1 MIRNIHKPH
10 MNRAPKSSLALSVSL
25 IALCVTSCGSSG
37 ELTSAVGEQTATYR
51 VVDLDTGAS
60 TYRTEVPDLADN
72 PEYRDR
78 LLVLRHIP
86 AHQTTIGAQ
95 PTDEFADADERT
107 PRSVAIRELYIAVFE
122 LTRSQWQRVV
132 IGQGGVSAQPW
143 VDLGITDGANDHPAT
158 GMSHSVSEAVL
169 ETWGKA
175 RGLQVALP
183 TEEEWEDAARAGG
196 GIYPFDPANLTDVGR
211 FARVRETLSTAI
223 TTDSGTS
230 PVGRRNPNGWNLY
243 DMAGNAAEL
252 TATIDADE
260 QAHVHG
266 GSWSDPVAATRASNA
281 STLPPFAGHQ
291 LVGVRVVVRP

>member
-1 MIRNIHKPH
+1 MQRMTKPCI
-10 MNRAPKSSLALSVSL
+10 AISATLVTLAIV
-25 IALCVTSCGSSG
+25 ALNGCGSSG

-51 VVDLDTGAS
+51 VMDLDTGAS

-78 LLVLRHIP
+78 LLVLRLIP
-86 AHQTTIGAQ
+86 AHQSTIGAQ
-95 PTDEFADADERT
+95 PSDEFADADERT

-132 IGQGGVSAQPW
+132 IGQSGVSAQPW
-143 VDLGITDGANDHPAT
+143 ADLGITDGANDHPAT
-158 GMSHSVSEAVL
+158 GMSQSVSETVL
-169 ETWGKA
+169 DSWGKA

-230 PVGRRNPNGWNLY
+230 PVGRRSPNGWSLY

>member
-1 MIRNIHKPH
+1 MQRMTRTCIAIS
-10 MNRAPKSSLALSVSL
+10 ATLVTLAIV
-25 IALCVTSCGSSG
+25 ALNGCGSSG

-51 VVDLDTGAS
+51 VMDLDTGAS
-60 TYRTEVPDLADN
+60 TYRTAVPDLADN

-78 LLVLRHIP
+78 LLVLRLIP
-86 AHQTTIGAQ
+86 AHQSTIGAQ
-95 PTDEFADADERT
+95 SGDEFADADERT

-132 IGQGGVSAQPW
+132 IGQSGVSTQPW
-143 VDLGITDGANDHPAT
+143 ADLGITDGANDHPAT
-158 GMSHSVSEAVL
+158 GMSQSVSETVL
-169 ETWGKA
+169 DSWGKA

-183 TEEEWEDAARAGG
+183 TEEEWEVAARAGG

-230 PVGRRNPNGWNLY
+230 PVGRRSPNGWSLY

-291 LVGVRVVVRP
+291 LVGIRVVVRP

>member
-1 MIRNIHKPH
+1 MKRMTKTCIRMSAAVAI
-10 MNRAPKSSLALSVSL
+10 LAIV
-25 IALCVTSCGSSG
+25 ALTGCGSSG

-51 VVDLDTGAS
+51 VMDLDTGAS

-78 LLVLRHIP
+78 LLVLRLIP

-211 FARVRETLSTAI
+211 YARVRETLSTAI

-252 TATIDADE
+252 TSTIDADE

>member
-1 MIRNIHKPH
+1 MKRDHRLKKTPRVIT
-10 MNRAPKSSLALSVSL
+10 LALLVVSL
-25 IALCVTSCGSSG
+25 TSCGNSG

-51 VVDLDTGAS
+51 VMDLDTGTS

-72 PEYRDR
+72 PDYRDR
-78 LLVLRHIP
+78 LLVLRHIS
-86 AHQTTIGAQ
+86 AHQSTIGAQ
-95 PTDEFADADERT
+95 AGDAFADADERT
-107 PRSVAIRELYIAVFE
+107 PRTVAIRELYIAVFE
-122 LTRSQWQRVV
+122 LTRSQWQRMVHA
-132 IGQGGVSAQPW
+132 QGSISAQPW
-143 VDLGITDGANDHPAT
+143 SDLGITDGANDHPAT
-158 GMSHSVSEAVL
+158 GMAQSVGEAAL
-169 ETWGKA
+169 DSWGKA

-223 TTDSGTS
+223 TTDSGTA
-230 PVGRRNPNGWNLY
+230 PVGRRNANAWNLY